1 MKYLPNCITMSRIIF
16 SITLLVIHT
25 FSPMFFVIYTYCGVS
40 DVLDGFF
47 ARKFNLSSEN
57 GARLDSISDI
67 IFYGITA
74 VKIMPSLFGVLMP
87 PIWWLI
93 SVVLVMRIISY
104 AVAMIKYHCFASLHT
119 YMNKLTGFLIF
130 TVPYIIAQPF
140 ALPACI
146 IITVVACLAALE
158 ELIIHIS
165 TNKYC
170 ANRKTLFA
178 NR

>member
-1 MKYLPNCITMSRIIF
+1 MKYLPNCITMSRIIL
-16 SITLLVIHT
+16 SIALLVIHT

-93 SVVLVMRIISY
+93 AVVLVIRIISY
-104 AVAMIKYHCFASLHT
+104 AVAMIKYHC
-119 YMNKLTGFLIF
+119 N
-130 TVPYIIAQPF
+130 
-140 ALPACI
+140 CI
-146 IITVVACLAALE
+146 TA
-158 ELIIHIS
+158 HI
-165 TNKYC
+165 YE
-170 ANRKTLFA
+170 
-178 NR
+178 